1 MNSRIKLLQLFAAA
15 ILSILVTAACSNNDE
30 RTEFTEQINADGT
43 YTYNIR
49 IDCMIAD
56 SATDVTRANYS
67 WENGTTLYLRFK
79 NGSTYT
85 AGTAV
90 YNSSTGLWSLTT
102 PSSLPVLTS
111 ESTCEA
117 YYFKNNGS
125 VTTST
130 ITLTE
135 NTSCYQG
142 TGSYTHPTGSDIY
155 ASVTLKPK
163 NWRLRFRG
171 SSGSS
176 VTIVS
181 NSSDIS
187 YYSSFNRTT
196 GAFSTTKKDVK
207 LTVASNGYTPYIY
220 GTFLS
225 PSTSNS
231 ITIKNSND
239 EVFSRTVNGT
249 TLQSKS
255 SGYLNIPSSSNYSGW
270 TVKEEF
276 INNCDTKVSKPL
288 PFTDCIVTR
297 WDVGNN
303 VNKCYANVFTASEL
317 SGLSD
322 NTIIAR
328 LKQTTPITSYS
339 DLYTKPVK
347 VIRNNYYLSP
357 GTSYC
362 LCTVSY
368 KNLSQ
373 HGNLVKYYFSTNSS
387 NLACAAVSNI
397 YYSSNAWHWTTTSRN
412 NAYRYKTFIYFSYKS
427 TSFDT
432 EKEAYD
438 QYFQT
443 QSDWQSRFGSW
454 SFTINSSLLEYT
466 RLDIFTW
473 PVTSSGQP
481 YGNIGYSYGTR

>member
-225 PSTSNS
+225 PSTKNNITVKSNTNDLFYR
-231 ITIKNSND
+231 TI
-239 EVFSRTVNGT
+239 NGS

-255 SGYLNIPSSSNYSGW
+255 SGYLTLPTSSNYSSNGW
-270 TVKEEF
+270 NMMTATMSSTSF
-276 INNCDTKVSKPL
+276 TYTGGTK
-288 PFTDCIVTR
+288 T
-297 WDVGNN
+297 
-303 VNKCYANVFTASEL
+303 L
-317 SGLSD
+317 SISAPD
-322 NTIIAR
+322 NMAWT
-328 LKQTTPITSYS
+328 L
-339 DLYTKPVK
+339 
-347 VIRNNYYLSP
+347 
-357 GTSYC
+357 
-362 LCTVSY
+362 
-368 KNLSQ
+368 
-373 HGNLVKYYFSTNSS
+373 
-387 NLACAAVSNI
+387 
-397 YYSSNAWHWTTTSRN
+397 SSNASSYVTLSKTSGTG
-412 NAYRYKTFIYFSYKS
+412 NATVNVTMSNSSASYRRTATLTFKAGDITKTITISQGYKEIVHSGWFSNGKATLYVNQGDIFSFDYDYSGHSFTLQAILSGAGYDTLLSISRGSYNYGSGSGTKSYTFKTSGTYYVNFSYTDNS
-427 TSFDT
+427 G
-432 EKEAYD
+432 A
-438 QYFQT
+438 QYFYG
-443 QSDWQSRFGSW
+443 RFGNLCL
-454 SFTINSSLLEYT
+454 IHN
-466 RLDIFTW
+466 
-473 PVTSSGQP
+473 
-481 YGNIGYSYGTR
+481 

>member
-56 SATDVTRANYS
+56 SATDVTRAYYS

-225 PSTSNS
+225 PSTKNNITVKSNTNDLFYR
-231 ITIKNSND
+231 TI
-239 EVFSRTVNGT
+239 NGS

-255 SGYLNIPSSSNYSGW
+255 SGYLTLPTSNNYSSNGWNMMTATMSSTSFTYTGGTKTLSISAPDNMAWTLSSNASSYVTLSKTSGTGNATVNVTMSSNSNSYYRNPTLTFKVGDVTKTITLSQGYIKRIINYWSSSNTYSLYAKAGDVLEYDYSYSGHHMSLYVDLDGPIYKNIIGVYNHNSYYSVDRSG
-270 TVKEEF
+270 TYTFTTSGNYTIRMSYTIQQYV
-276 INNCDTKVSKPL
+276 TSYYGVS
-288 PFTDCIVTR
+288 FR
-297 WDVGNN
+297 N
-303 VNKCYANVFTASEL
+303 VNM
-317 SGLSD
+317 
-322 NTIIAR
+322 
-328 LKQTTPITSYS
+328 
-339 DLYTKPVK
+339 
-347 VIRNNYYLSP
+347 
-357 GTSYC
+357 
-362 LCTVSY
+362 
-368 KNLSQ
+368 
-373 HGNLVKYYFSTNSS
+373 
-387 NLACAAVSNI
+387 I
-397 YYSSNAWHWTTTSRN
+397 YN
-412 NAYRYKTFIYFSYKS
+412 
-427 TSFDT
+427 
-432 EKEAYD
+432 
-438 QYFQT
+438 
-443 QSDWQSRFGSW
+443 
-454 SFTINSSLLEYT
+454 
-466 RLDIFTW
+466 
-473 PVTSSGQP
+473 
-481 YGNIGYSYGTR
+481 